1 MPKERTLK
9 IVEEPNVI
17 DDHLLDIIGQ
27 EFRFNHE
34 KGLAELLKNS
44 IDAYLQAGT
53 PDSQQDVIFRFIE
66 GNNDDAVFECIDF
79 IGMTEVDIEKAFKR
93 WGDPEAAKRGLKRR
107 VYGGHGNGGKFYMRQ
122 MFDRSHFVT
131 YKNGYLNIFGFSEN
145 KKYGFADGFKNK
157 KIKVQEALKIAKIA
171 NITFPGGKKDLLLSG
186 KTGFTLVRGIS
197 PHGMRR
203 RIRLEG
209 LLEKFK
215 NHPQSRR
222 ILERANIWIDR
233 NESKT
238 YSLLRPDELAPLPDF
253 AEPRVISIPESLTI
267 TEEGEQ
273 IAVPMNKKGK
283 YPLGKLVLRT
293 SEEALGM
300 GGRLAELNR
309 IDIIGEIGAI
319 GSYQLYK
326 LGIRTFPQASFI
338 YGECEC
344 PILEDPE
351 MDSVKN
357 DRTELVENPRSK
369 ALLAWICDRVEGL
382 SAEIAAKERE
392 EYEVAQREISKSFNE
407 YLNRW
412 KDQFMPKLIGSLF
425 TAGIDGSTGEEIG
438 SRGKNIAIPPNGFA
452 FTFPAAEIGI
462 DIQEKITLKAL
473 VPKPVPIGSIIS
485 LKTTNNFIQLLD
497 KEIIVKSQN
506 VRTVP
511 TGETVAVLNIMVIG
525 KKIGEEGELEATV
538 GKLSASMRLKVTEV
552 KAADKSKKPK
562 SPQVLLSAIDPD
574 PLGIAPGGT
583 LILSERDPVVYQ
595 RYQDVNEG
603 IYWINTQ
610 SPLAAN
616 ILDRYGDYSPRW
628 RDFLFQRY
636 VDIFVKQ
643 AIHELQKRDPE
654 SFRADR
660 IDSDLDSLIRRIHTA
675 AAQDL
680 GGFLFD
686 EEFEPTGLLSEE
698 AR

>member
-1 MPKERTLK
+1 MPREKALK
-9 IVEEPNVI
+9 IIEEPNII

-34 KGLAELLKNS
+34 KGLAEWLKNS

-53 PDSQQDVIFRFIE
+53 PDSQQDVIFRFID
-66 GNNDDAVFECIDF
+66 GTNGDAIFECIDF

-131 YKNGYLNIFGFSEN
+131 YKDGYLNIFGFSEN
-145 KKYGFADGFKNK
+145 RRYGFADGFKSK
-157 KIKVQEALKIAKIA
+157 KVRVQDALKTAKIA
-171 NITFPGGKKDLLLSG
+171 NITFPGDKKDLLFSG
-186 KTGFTLVRGIS
+186 KTGFTLVRGIA

-222 ILERANIWIDR
+222 ILERTNVWIDR
-233 NESKT
+233 NESKI
-238 YSLLRPDELAPLPDF
+238 YSLLRPDELAPLSDF
-253 AEPRVISIPESLTI
+253 AEPIVTPMPEFLTI
-267 TEEGEQ
+267 TEEGEKV
-273 IAVPMNKKGK
+273 AVPMSKKNK
-283 YPLGKLVLRT
+283 YPLGKLILKT

-300 GGRLAELNR
+300 GSRLAELNR
-309 IDIIGEIGAI
+309 IDIIGEIGVI

-326 LGIRTFPQASFI
+326 LGVRTFPQASFI

-357 DRTELVENPRSK
+357 DRTELVDNQRSR
-369 ALLAWICDRVEGL
+369 ALLSWMCDRVEEL
-382 SAEIAAKERE
+382 SAGIAEKERE
-392 EYEVAQREISKSFNE
+392 EYEVAQKEISKSFNE

-412 KDQFMPKLIGSLF
+412 KDQFMPKIIGALFAAGTDGSLGDE
-425 TAGIDGSTGEEIG
+425 TG
-438 SRGKNIAIPPNGFA
+438 SRGRNLEIPPNGFA
-452 FTFPAAEIGI
+452 FTFPAAEIGV

-473 VPKPVPIGSIIS
+473 VPKPIPIGSIIS
-485 LKTTNNFIQLLD
+485 LKTTNNFIDVID
-497 KEIIVKSQN
+497 KEITVKSQN

-511 TGETVAVLNIMVIG
+511 TGETVAVLNTMVIG
-525 KKIGEEGELEATV
+525 KKIGEEGDLEASV
-538 GKLSASMRLKVTEV
+538 GKLSAAIKLKVVEA
-552 KAADKSKKPK
+552 KATDKSRNPK
-562 SPQVLLSAIDPD
+562 SPRVLLSAIDPD
-574 PLGIAPGGT
+574 PLGIAPSGT

-616 ILDRYGDYSPRW
+616 ILDRYGDHSPRW

-654 SFRADR
+654 NFRADR
-660 IDSDLDSLIRRIHTA
+660 IDSDLDSLIRRIHVA

-686 EEFEPTGLLSEE
+686 EEFEPTGLLSGRIE
-698 AR
+698 